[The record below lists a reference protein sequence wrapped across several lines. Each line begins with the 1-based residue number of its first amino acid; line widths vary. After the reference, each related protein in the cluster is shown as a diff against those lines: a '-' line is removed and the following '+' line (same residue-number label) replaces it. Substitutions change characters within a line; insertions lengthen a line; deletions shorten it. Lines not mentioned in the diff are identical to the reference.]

1 LASNPHPSLIADIHN
16 RCTMP
21 DQKDLEEQQT
31 LPTVRPA
38 LPSQYILI
46 DRRIHDSVHSKPAFH
61 PRGLLI
67 QGPKDPHRRFQPPP
81 QKQMPTEHRQESKR
95 SARAG
100 FLDQSQK
107 KSTSTKCPPNA
118 KAFHLPHQFCVN
130 SRKSTRLRLE
140 HDLLRSS
147 ETQATY
153 FFRGATYFFLAL
165 RIAREI
171 ERDPQPFFFSVA
183 RHSFGY
189 EITKPTSPLSL
200 ALSDGDGYLATI
212 GGD

>member
-1 LASNPHPSLIADIHN
+1 MYNARPERP
-16 RCTMP
+16 R
-21 DQKDLEEQQT
+21 EQQT

-81 QKQMPTEHRQESKR
+81 PPQKQMPTEHRQESKR

-100 FLDQSQK
+100 FLESISKEINLHQK
-107 KSTSTKCPPNA
+107 SNG
-118 KAFHLPHQFCVN
+118 PHQFCVN
-130 SRKSTRLRLE
+130 SCKSTQLRLE

-153 FFRGATYFFLAL
+153 FFRGATYFFWL
-165 RIAREI
+165 
-171 ERDPQPFFFSVA
+171 
-183 RHSFGY
+183 
-189 EITKPTSPLSL
+189 
-200 ALSDGDGYLATI
+200 
-212 GGD
+212 